1 MAVVKAK
8 RGRKLAP
15 EFRGAR
21 GPCMK
26 LKWIT
31 PLVAFSLLAF
41 TGNCQDVKP
50 FLGSWNGIV
59 CGFVPY
65 GIRVVVKQEDDNLAV
80 LITQQYDA
88 NDDTTKDKET
98 KLTDVKVTMPEL
110 GFSDEEVL
118 HAQAGKVEYVF
129 RPVLHKMMGGV
140 GQLSSVEGGSDNP
153 DGLQIFLEP
162 AGATKLKDFFHKVY
176 SDRFSVCS
184 GDDDGQTFFDGLQRG
199 ASK

>member
-1 MAVVKAK
+1 MN
-8 RGRKLAP
+8 RNRIGIYTTW
-15 EFRGAR
+15 
-21 GPCMK
+21 
-26 LKWIT
+26 KWIT
-31 PLVAFSLLAF
+31 PLLAFSLLAS

-50 FLGSWNGIV
+50 FVGTWNGIV
-59 CGFVPY
+59 CDSLPY
-65 GIRVVVKQEDDNLAV
+65 GIRIVIKQEDDGLAV

-88 NDDTTKDKET
+88 NDDTTKYKET

-140 GQLSSVEGGSDNP
+140 GNLSSGEGGSDNP
-153 DGLQIFLEP
+153 DGLQMFLEP
-162 AGATKLKDFFHKVY
+162 AGAIKLKDFFDKVY

-184 GDDDGQTFFDGLQRG
+184 GDEDGQTFFDGLERA